1 MECPEAFWT
10 CPARTG
16 GGGKY
21 EVPLP
26 GAASPPATVKP
37 VALRK
42 ALAEQPRPK
51 TFGRGRLALG
61 MMRQQQGEAVALLG
75 RVIEAL
81 A

>member
-1 MECPEAFWT
+1 MSSMDRWW
-10 CPARTG
+10 
-16 GGGKY
+16 GKH

-51 TFGRGRLALG
+51 SFGRGRLALG
-61 MMRQQQGEAVALLG
+61 MMRQQQGEAVALLRG
-75 RVIEAL
+75 FIQSL
-81 A
+81 P